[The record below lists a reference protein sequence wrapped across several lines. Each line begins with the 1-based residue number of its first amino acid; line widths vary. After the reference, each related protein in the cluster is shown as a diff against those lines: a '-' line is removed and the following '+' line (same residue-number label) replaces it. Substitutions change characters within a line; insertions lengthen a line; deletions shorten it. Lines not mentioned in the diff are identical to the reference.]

1 MILAACYETGN
12 VFQHYGETKQFK
24 LYHIVDNKIVSTTLL
39 ESSEY
44 SHKTLATLLH
54 LNHVDALICGNLGTH
69 AVLTLSNKNIE
80 ILNGLSGD
88 CDKLAK
94 DYIEGKL
101 TFNPNA
107 VHSCH
112 H

>member
-1 MILAACYETGN
+1 MILAACYENGN

-24 LYHIVDNKIVSTTLL
+24 LYHIEDGKIVSTSIL
-39 ESSEY
+39 ESGEY
-44 SHKTLATLLH
+44 SHRTLATLLH

-69 AVLTLSNKNIE
+69 AVMTLSNENIE

-88 CDKLAK
+88 CDKLAN
-94 DYIEGKL
+94 DYIAEKL